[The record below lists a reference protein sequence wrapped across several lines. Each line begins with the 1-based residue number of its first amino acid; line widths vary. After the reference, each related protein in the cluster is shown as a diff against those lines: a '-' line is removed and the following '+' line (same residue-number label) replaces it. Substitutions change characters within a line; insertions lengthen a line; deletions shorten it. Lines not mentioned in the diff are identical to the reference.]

1 MAVKLITESSWD
13 VKLYESSDKSLKI
26 VGIFSTAEVEN
37 ANSMKYNKDILVR
50 EARKLDSKIQK
61 KCAWGE
67 LSHPAS
73 PEVNPERISH
83 IIESLEWK
91 GPNLFGKAKILNT
104 PMGKVAQELIREG
117 SVGISS
123 RGLGTV
129 NSDGFVNEDYKLVT
143 YDIVLEASN
152 PGSAFVQG
160 ILENK
165 EFEVI
170 EQPSMELVEKAKKEY
185 ERKVWQVLETIEK
198 NL

>member
-1 MAVKLITESSWD
+1 MKLITENSWD
-13 VKLYESSDKSLKI
+13 VKLYEGTDKSLKI
-26 VGIFSTAEVEN
+26 VGIFSTSDVVN
-37 ANSMKYNKDILVR
+37 ANSRKYKKEILEREVNKLS
-50 EARKLDSKIQK
+50 EKIEK
-61 KCAWGE
+61 KCSWGE
-67 LSHPAS
+67 LSHPSS

-129 NSDGFVNEDYKLVT
+129 AESGYVNEDYKLIT

-152 PGSAFVQG
+152 PGSAYVQG
-160 ILENK
+160 IYEAK
-165 EFEVI
+165 EFDII
-170 EQPSMELVEKAKKEY
+170 ERPTTNKLEEAKKEY
-185 ERKVWQVLETIEK
+185 VKKLWQVLETIEK